1 MPQPVPDPQLH
12 VALDDLRAAST
23 AYADAYRAARDPAPR
38 RKVAIVACMDARLDI
53 PALFG
58 LHPGDAHIIRNAG
71 GTVTDDVIRSLTI
84 SQTKL
89 GTQAVLLVHHTDCG
103 QQSYRDADLR
113 RELLQ
118 RTGEEPE
125 WSPQAFESP
134 EADVRESIRRI
145 TSSPFLD
152 FQAVDGYVFDTATG
166 TLTEVDASPRCH
178 TPPAHTPL
186 AHLP

>member
-1 MPQPVPDPQLH
+1 MTQSQPGPQLH
-12 VALDDLRAAST
+12 AVLDELRAAGT
-23 AYADAYRAARDPAPR
+23 AYTDAYRAPRDAAPR
-38 RKVAIVACMDARLDI
+38 YKVAIVACMDARLDI

-118 RTGEEPE
+118 RTGQEPE
-125 WSPQAFESP
+125 WSPQAFESA

-145 TSSPFLD
+145 TSSHFLD
-152 FQAVDGYVFDTATG
+152 FDAVAGYVFDTATG
-166 TLTEVDASPRCH
+166 NLNEVIPSARTQTGSAK
-178 TPPAHTPL
+178 TPSAQH
-186 AHLP
+186 H